1 MTTELTKLSFDDNT
15 IYSADDYF
23 EIFRDTIFNNITV
36 NDENKFIYTL
46 LNNKQLYTYNLT
58 QQNIEKTITNEI
70 TYTLDYIYS
79 NIKFLYI
86 YKTSNTGKSLKSI
99 FLVEDYSYSNFSYTN
114 KLRPV
119 TNLYTYIDNYT
130 PTTNITLYIADG
142 YNTNKSFNIHLIKES
157 IILNNGSYD
166 ISSNIVKDPNKLYM
180 IYPDQLP
187 RDQGLLNGSGNEDYL
202 DLFFNKHSKDNKVY
216 NIYNTH
222 ELLLPLCYLKY
233 NPITDLYDKVDLAT
247 EITSDD
253 YIYLYK
259 DVIVFDNKSQNYN
272 FVLINNNMYEFTND
286 SLQIP
291 YTDNLYIKNKLII
304 NDATISYD
312 DKISFLLNST
322 DSLTFINTYS
332 GDKYSTHDYIIPYSI
347 KFDISFND
355 FDDIRMVSISSVT
368 NTVLNLDT
376 FIDTEYVKE
385 QIVELNLATAKK
397 TSIIYSNV
405 TRTMDRNMLYIKN
418 IFTNMFNENIYYKFY
433 NNYTYDTGSTTN
445 VIINLYPEFKTNIT
459 NYILTDNNING
470 EQDFYNSLQSVI
482 INDIDLLIDNNE
494 TLYSK
499 LMREIINMTLLNV
512 LISTLHQIY
521 NNDAYLN
528 VIGAANLTYY
538 VTLNNKQQ

>member
-1 MTTELTKLSFDDNT
+1 MTGGLIHLVYIGNQDKVLTELPEITFFKTVYSRHSTFAIQDHYLQSETDIDFGDRTYFILRAFGDLLFRPYLKITLPNIVASYKTDIIQNINLFWNTVQVKNTNTNIILSKHNALLHNYKTESYHIYINDSLSLKYNYEDCTYGNRTNDIIPDSDIYTLLPFTPLTSYELAVTANNITIPSKIVNRNIYYSPYNISYLTTELTKLSFDDNT

-202 DLFFNKHSKDNKVY
+202 DLFFNKHSKDNK
-216 NIYNTH
+216 
-222 ELLLPLCYLKY
+222 
-233 NPITDLYDKVDLAT
+233 
-247 EITSDD
+247 
-253 YIYLYK
+253 
-259 DVIVFDNKSQNYN
+259 
-272 FVLINNNMYEFTND
+272 
-286 SLQIP
+286 
-291 YTDNLYIKNKLII
+291 
-304 NDATISYD
+304 
-312 DKISFLLNST
+312 
-322 DSLTFINTYS
+322 
-332 GDKYSTHDYIIPYSI
+332 YIIY
-347 KFDISFND
+347 
-355 FDDIRMVSISSVT
+355 
-368 NTVLNLDT
+368 
-376 FIDTEYVKE
+376 
-385 QIVELNLATAKK
+385 
-397 TSIIYSNV
+397 IILMN
-405 TRTMDRNMLYIKN
+405 
-418 IFTNMFNENIYYKFY
+418 YYYLF
-433 NNYTYDTGSTTN
+433 
-445 VIINLYPEFKTNIT
+445 VI
-459 NYILTDNNING
+459 
-470 EQDFYNSLQSVI
+470 
-482 INDIDLLIDNNE
+482 
-494 TLYSK
+494 
-499 LMREIINMTLLNV
+499 
-512 LISTLHQIY
+512 
-521 NNDAYLN
+521 
-528 VIGAANLTYY
+528 
-538 VTLNNKQQ
+538 